1 MFSVKP
7 KLILLLLLAVTAA
20 LPASAAGPLILRDP
34 TLSRDAIVFVFAGD
48 LWKVPRQGG
57 EAVRLTSHPG
67 QERRPFFSPDGTQIA
82 FTGEY
87 DGNVDTYVMPAAGGS
102 PVRLTSHPGAD
113 MTVGWAD
120 AKTVMFSSDR
130 AVPTDGVRL
139 YTVPAA
145 GGPATE
151 IPLPIAT
158 EGSISP
164 DGKHLAY
171 VPTLQWQ
178 SAWKRYRGGQTRR
191 VWIADLADSSITPL
205 PHGDASEFNPMWVGD
220 TIYFLSDREGPVT
233 LFAYDLKTK
242 AVRRCVENKG
252 LDIKSACAGPGAIVL
267 GQFDAIRLY
276 DLASGEVSTVD
287 IRITGDLTE
296 ARPRFKKVEGKD
308 LSYGRLSPTGARA
321 VFESRG
327 EILTAPADKGEMRNL
342 TKSPGVAD
350 RNPAWSPDGKW
361 IAYFS
366 DESGD
371 YQLHLRAPSGLGD
384 ARKLTPGGAPSF
396 YYRPVWSPDSKRIA
410 YADKRGKL
418 WMLDVEKGDSTLVD
432 TSPLDGGE
440 PGECDYSFSPDSRW
454 LAFNRSLTNRL
465 GAVFVYQVE
474 TRATRQVTDEMGD
487 AAFPAWADSGKYL
500 YFAAS
505 TDSGPTLGGDLSNLN
520 RPVTR
525 SVYLVVL
532 DKTEPS
538 PLAAESDEEKSADN
552 KKKTAD
558 DDKAKG
564 GADEKPKAS
573 DPAKETAEAR
583 KDDKKTA
590 APATGD
596 TNAPVVKIDFENIGQ
611 RIVSVP
617 LPARNYKGLYAG
629 KSNALFALEGPA
641 VDSGSDGPPATTV
654 QRFDLAKR
662 KAEKFLDKVKAF
674 AVSANREKALF
685 QKGDDWYIAGAES
698 APKDGEGQVKIEGF
712 QLEIHPAE
720 EWRQIHREAWRMQ
733 RDFFYDPGYHG
744 LDLKAAEEKYR
755 VYLDG
760 LQSRAD
766 LNFLMEEMLGELTV
780 GHMFIGGGDM
790 PEVKHV
796 RVGLLGADFTI
807 ENGRHRI
814 SKIYT
819 GENYN
824 PDLRAP
830 LTEPGVN
837 VAVGDYLL
845 AVDGRDLPGTAEIY
859 SLFQDK
865 AGRQVALRVGPNA
878 DGTGARDVTVKTIDD
893 EHGLRHRAWV
903 EENRRAVDRLSGGR
917 LAYLHVPDTAMGGL
931 TAFNRYYFP
940 QMNRQ
945 GVVVDERFNHGGQ
958 LDDYYVDFL
967 QRKVLSKWTGR
978 DGLDLAS
985 PMGAN
990 DGPKVLLINEFA
1002 GSGGDAF
1009 PWNFRRLGI
1018 GPLVGKRTWGG
1029 LVGIGGYP
1037 SLIDGGYLTAPRV
1050 AIYGREGKYEVEN
1063 IGVAPDFDVELDPKA
1078 WRTGHDTQL
1087 EKAVEIALDRLAK
1100 SPPPA
1105 LEKPPYPNYHQKL

>member
-1 MFSVKP
+1 VALVKP
-7 KLILLLLLAVTAA
+7 CLIPFLLA
-20 LPASAAGPLILRDP
+20 ASAFRPALAAAPLILRDP

-57 EAVRLTSHPG
+57 DAIRLTTHAG
-67 QERRPFFSPDGTQIA
+67 QEQKPFFSPDGAQIA

-102 PVRLTSHPGAD
+102 PVRLTSHPGPD
-113 MTVGWAD
+113 VTSGWAD
-120 AKTVMFSSDR
+120 AKTVMFSSGR

-139 YTVPAA
+139 YTVSAS
-145 GGPATE
+145 GGPAAE

-158 EGSISP
+158 EGAISP
-164 DGKHLAY
+164 DGKRLAY

-191 VWIADLADSSITPL
+191 IWIADLADSTITPL

-220 TIYFLSDREGPVT
+220 EIYFLSDREGPVT
-233 LFAYDLKTK
+233 LFAYDLKSK
-242 AVRRCVENKG
+242 AVRRCIENNG
-252 LDIKSACAGPGAIVL
+252 LDIKSACAGPGAIVFA
-267 GQFDAIRLY
+267 QFDAIRLY
-276 DLASGEVSTVD
+276 DLATRAVSTVE
-287 IRITGDLTE
+287 IRITGDLTG
-296 ARPRFKKVEGKD
+296 ARPHYKKVQGKD
-308 LSYGRLSPTGARA
+308 LGYGRLSPSGLRA
-321 VFESRG
+321 VFEARG
-327 EILTAPADKGEMRNL
+327 EILTAPADKGEMRNI

-371 YQLHLRAPSGLGD
+371 YQLHIRAPSGLGD
-384 ARKLTPGGAPSF
+384 VRKLTPGGAPSF

-418 WMLDVEKGDSTLVD
+418 WLLDVAKGDSKLVD
-432 TSPLDGGE
+432 ASPLDGGE
-440 PGECDYSFSPDSRW
+440 PGECDYSFSPDNRW
-454 LAFNRSLTNRL
+454 LAFSRPLTNRL
-465 GAVFVYQVE
+465 GAVFVHQIE
-474 TRATRQVTDEMGD
+474 TGVTRQVTDDMGD
-487 AAFPAWADSGKYL
+487 AVFPAWADSGKYL

-538 PLAAESDEEKSADN
+538 PLAAESDEEKPDEKTKKADGAKDN
-552 KKKTAD
+552 TD
-558 DDKAKG
+558 TAKG
-564 GADEKPKAS
+564 
-573 DPAKETAEAR
+573 
-583 KDDKKTA
+583 DKKA
-590 APATGD
+590 APEGTD
-596 TNAPVVKIDFENIGQ
+596 TNAPVVKIDFEAISQ
-611 RIVSVP
+611 RIVAAP
-617 LPARNYKGLYAG
+617 LPAKNYKGLYAG
-629 KSNALFALEGPA
+629 KSNVLFALEGPA
-641 VDSGSDGPPATTV
+641 VDPNSDDPPESTV

-662 KAEKFLDKVKAF
+662 KAEKFVDKVRAF
-674 AVSANREKALF
+674 AVSANHEKVLF
-685 QKGDDWYIAGAES
+685 QKGDDWFITAADS
-698 APKDGEGQVKIEGF
+698 TPKDGDGQVKIDGF
-712 QLEIHPAE
+712 QLEIHPAD
-720 EWRQIHREAWRMQ
+720 EWRQIHHEAWRMQ
-733 RDFFYDPGYHG
+733 RDFFYDPGFHG
-744 LDLKAAEEKYR
+744 LDIKAAEAKYR

-766 LNFLMEEMLGELTV
+766 LNFLMEEMLGEMTV
-780 GHMFIGGGDM
+780 GHMFIAGGDM
-790 PEVKHV
+790 PEIPHV
-796 RVGLLGADFTI
+796 HVGLLGADFSV
-807 ENGRHRI
+807 ENNRHRI

-837 VAVGDYLL
+837 VGVGDYLL

-859 SLFQDK
+859 SFFLDK
-865 AGRQVALRVGPNA
+865 AVRQVVLRVGPNP
-878 DGTGARDVTVKTIDD
+878 DGTGARDITVKTIDND
-893 EHGLRHRAWV
+893 HGLRHRAWV
-903 EENRRAVDRLSGGR
+903 EENRRTVDRLSGGR
-917 LAYLHVPDTAMGGL
+917 LAYLHLPDTAMDGL

-945 GVVVDERFNHGGQ
+945 GVVVDERFNHGGM

-967 QRKVLSKWTGR
+967 QRKVLSVWAGR
-978 DGLDLAS
+978 DGLDQAS

-990 DGPKVLLINEFA
+990 EGPKVLLINEFA

-1037 SLIDGGYLTAPRV
+1037 ALIDGGHVTAPRTAV
-1050 AIYGREGKYEVEN
+1050 YGREGKYEVEN
-1063 IGVAPDFDVELDPKA
+1063 IGVAPDVDVELDPKA
-1078 WRTGHDTQL
+1078 WRTGHDMQL

-1100 SPPPA
+1100 SPPPV
-1105 LEKPPYPNYHQKL
+1105 LKKPPFPNYHQKL

>member
-1 MFSVKP
+1 M
-7 KLILLLLLAVTAA
+7 LLVLAAA
-20 LPASAAGPLILRDP
+20 AVLPARAAAPLILRDP
-34 TLSRDAIVFVFAGD
+34 TLSRDGIVFVFAGD

-57 EAVRLTSHPG
+57 DAVRLTTHPG
-67 QERRPFFSPDGTQIA
+67 QERRPFFSPDGGQIA

-87 DGNVDTYVMPAAGGS
+87 DGNIDTYVMPTAGGS
-102 PVRLTSHPGAD
+102 PVRLTSHPGPDITAGWVD
-113 MTVGWAD
+113 DRTVL
-120 AKTVMFSSDR
+120 FSSSR

-139 YTVPAA
+139 YTVSAA
-145 GGPATE
+145 GGSAAE

-158 EGSISP
+158 EGSLSP
-164 DGKHLAY
+164 DGKRLAY

-178 SAWKRYRGGQTRR
+178 AAWKRYRGGQTRR
-191 VWIADLADSSITPL
+191 IWIADLADSSVTPL
-205 PHGDASEFNPMWVGD
+205 PHGDAAEFNPMWVGD
-220 TIYFLSDREGPVT
+220 VIYFLSDREGPVT
-233 LFAYDLKTK
+233 LFAYDLKTRE
-242 AVRRCVENKG
+242 VRRCIENKG
-252 LDIKSACAGPGAIVL
+252 LDIKSACAGPGAIVFA
-267 GQFDAIRLY
+267 QFDAIRLY
-276 DLASGEVSTVD
+276 DLASGAVSTVD
-287 IRITGDLTE
+287 IRITGDLTG
-296 ARPRFKKVEGKD
+296 ARPHFKKVEGKE
-308 LSYGRLSPTGARA
+308 LSYGRLSPSGARA
-321 VFESRG
+321 VFEVRG
-327 EILTAPADKGEMRNL
+327 EILTAPAEKGELRNL
-342 TKSPGVAD
+342 TRSPGVAD

-361 IAYFS
+361 IAHFS

-371 YQLHLRAPSGLGD
+371 YQLHLRAPTGLGEV
-384 ARKLTPGGAPSF
+384 RKLTPGGAPSF
-396 YYRPVWSPDSKRIA
+396 YYRPSWSPDSKRIA

-418 WMLDVEKGDSTLVD
+418 WLLDVAKGDSTLVD
-432 TSPLDGGE
+432 ASPLDGAE

-454 LAFNRSLTNRL
+454 LAFSRPLTNRL
-465 GAVFVYQVE
+465 AAVFVHQIE
-474 TRATRQVTDEMGD
+474 TGTTHQVTDDMGD

-505 TDSGPTLGGDLSNLN
+505 TDSGPTLGGELSNLN

-532 DKTEPS
+532 DKTEAS
-538 PLAAESDEEKSADN
+538 PLAAESDEEKPGDD
-552 KKKTAD
+552 KKKPAD
-558 DDKAKG
+558 GEQAKG
-564 GADEKPKAS
+564 GAD
-573 DPAKETAEAR
+573 AKETTEAP
-583 KDDKKTA
+583 KDDKQAGA
-590 APATGD
+590 AAGGE
-596 TNAPVVKIDFENIGQ
+596 TNGPLVKIDFDGIGQ
-611 RIVSVP
+611 RIVAVP
-617 LPARNYKGLYAG
+617 LPAKNYKGLHAG
-629 KSNALFALEGPA
+629 KTNALFALEGPT
-641 VDSGSDGPPATTV
+641 VDSGEDGQPEVTV

-662 KAEKFLDKVKAF
+662 KTEKFADKVKGF
-674 AVSANREKALF
+674 AISANHEKVLF
-685 QKGDDWYIAGAES
+685 QKGDDWFITGADA
-698 APKDGEGQVKIEGF
+698 APKEGDGQLKLEGC

-720 EWRQIHREAWRMQ
+720 EWRQIYREAWHLQ

-760 LQSRAD
+760 LQSRSD

-780 GHMFIGGGDM
+780 GHMFMGGGDL

-796 RVGLLGADFTI
+796 RAGLLGADFTV

-814 SKIYT
+814 ARIYT

-845 AVDGRDLPGTAEIY
+845 AVDGRDLAGTVELY
-859 SLFQDK
+859 SFFQDK
-865 AGRQVALRVGPNA
+865 AGRQVVLRVGPNP
-878 DGTGARDVTVKTIDD
+878 GGAGGRDVTVKTIDD
-893 EHGLRHRAWV
+893 EHGLRQRAWV
-903 EENRRAVDRLSGGR
+903 EENRRTVDRLSNGK
-917 LAYLHVPDTAMGGL
+917 LAYLHLPDTAMLGL

-940 QMNRQ
+940 QMGRP

-967 QRKVLSKWTGR
+967 QRKVLSAWTGR
-978 DGLDLAS
+978 DGLDLVS

-1037 SLIDGGYLTAPRV
+1037 SLIDGGRLTAPRTAV
-1050 AIYGREGKYEVEN
+1050 YGREGRYEVEN
-1063 IGVAPDFDVELDPKA
+1063 IGVAPDVDVELDPKA
-1078 WRTGHDTQL
+1078 WRAGHDTQL
-1087 EKAVEIALDRLAK
+1087 EKAVEVALDRLAK
-1100 SPPPA
+1100 SPPPV
-1105 LEKPPYPNYHQKL
+1105 LRKPPFPNYRQKL